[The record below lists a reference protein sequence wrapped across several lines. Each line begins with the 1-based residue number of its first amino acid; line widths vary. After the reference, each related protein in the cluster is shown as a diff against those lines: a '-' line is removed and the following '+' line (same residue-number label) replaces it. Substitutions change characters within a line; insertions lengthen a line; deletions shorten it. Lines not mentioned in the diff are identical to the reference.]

1 MRSDGFATGSVDF
14 MVEGIDTAANNTRMG
29 ENKANDMIIFISTFI
44 FFPSASFSFSKTSP
58 EGNLTR
64 SILTYH
70 PTLEDQGKFLSCR
83 AEQTLIPESG
93 IEQGFKLDIH
103 RE

>member
-1 MRSDGFATGSVDF
+1 
-14 MVEGIDTAANNTRMG
+14 
-29 ENKANDMIIFISTFI
+29 MIIPIS
-44 FFPSASFSFSKTSP
+44 FFPCIQTSSD
-58 EGNLTR
+58 GNLTR
-64 SILTYH
+64 SILTFH

>member
-1 MRSDGFATGSVDF
+1 MFRKQTSSD
-14 MVEGIDTAANNTRMG
+14 
-29 ENKANDMIIFISTFI
+29 
-44 FFPSASFSFSKTSP
+44 
-58 EGNLTR
+58 GNLTR

-83 AEQTLIPESG
+83 AEQTLILESG

-103 RE
+103 REYIFNIFLHSGFPLALLEIMF

>member
-1 MRSDGFATGSVDF
+1 MPYFANGSRTQRTGNILILMFFLLISPAQTSVD
-14 MVEGIDTAANNTRMG
+14 
-29 ENKANDMIIFISTFI
+29 
-44 FFPSASFSFSKTSP
+44 
-58 EGNLTR
+58 GNLTR
-64 SILTYH
+64 STLTYT
-70 PTLEDQGKFLSCR
+70 PMLEDQGKYVSCR

>member
-1 MRSDGFATGSVDF
+1 M
-14 MVEGIDTAANNTRMG
+14 
-29 ENKANDMIIFISTFI
+29 
-44 FFPSASFSFSKTSP
+44 
-58 EGNLTR
+58 
-64 SILTYH
+64 
-70 PTLEDQGKFLSCR
+70 LEDQGKYVSCR

>member
-1 MRSDGFATGSVDF
+1 
-14 MVEGIDTAANNTRMG
+14 MG
-29 ENKANDMIIFISTFI
+29 EQKQTASSMKGDDMIILYSLFACARLPPI
-44 FFPSASFSFSKTSP
+44 PSSAQTSSD
-58 EGNLTR
+58 GNLTR